1 MKDIID
7 ISIAIA
13 VIGITVGF
21 YIDMEYN
28 NSKIISF
35 IARKFF

>member
-1 MKDIID
+1 MKDLVD
-7 ISIAIA
+7 ISITVV

-21 YIDMEYN
+21 YIDMKYN
-28 NSKIISF
+28 NSEVISF